1 MLEREVSADPA
12 EFRRGLDLAFPGL
25 VQATGHVLRVDDS
38 LAVME
43 VVLTPGTPRVIASIT
58 LPSLHVTI
66 QFIRGTPTQQAS
78 MLARMDLAMQRGG
91 G

>member
-1 MLEREVSADPA
+1 MLEREISAYPE

-25 VQATGHVLRVDDS
+25 VQAAGKGLRIDDG
-38 LAVME
+38 LAVMDI
-43 VVLTPGTPRVIASIT
+43 VLTPGTPRVIAAIT

-66 QFIRGTPTQQAS
+66 QFVGGTPTQQAA
-78 MLARMDLAMQRGG
+78 MLARMDLAMHRGG